1 MHVTDLLPQVEVGEK
16 PAIEALK
23 KLGEGAEEE
32 LLSFLVDPSDRH
44 RAELA
49 AHALVLC
56 ANSRVLEALL
66 GILEY
71 PEIEGWIIEITLDT
85 MDKIQRRPTL
95 ATAA

>member
-23 KLGEGAEEE
+23 RLGQEGEEE
-32 LLSFLVDPSDRH
+32 LLALLVDPSDRH
-44 RAELA
+44 RAEVA

-56 ANSRVLEALL
+56 ASSRVLEALL

-71 PEIEGWIIEITLDT
+71 PEIESWIIEITLDT
-85 MDKIQRRPTL
+85 VDKIQRPPTL
-95 ATAA
+95 TAA